1 MRPLTAIPLTA
12 SLALAFFVVSNTPA
26 FAQAVQVQENVIVTT
41 PPPVVKGSLNDH
53 FLSFNGPVAIPGV
66 TLGPGSY
73 IFRRP
78 ADTNGSVMQVLSADR
93 RHAYAMFHTLPVL
106 RAANTDKY
114 DVVFGDARSG
124 SPRPIKQ
131 LFLADTS
138 IGYELIYPKAD
149 HRVSDRAVD

>member
-1 MRPLTAIPLTA
+1 MKSFTAAVMAA
-12 SLALAFFVVSNTPA
+12 SLALAFLLVGDTRAGAQVPQVREEVV
-26 FAQAVQVQENVIVTT
+26 VTT
-41 PPPVVKGSLNDH
+41 PPPVVKGSTADH

-78 ADTNGSVMQVLSADR
+78 ADNAGSVMQVLSADR
-93 RHAYAMFHTLPVL
+93 RHAYAMFHTLPVS
-106 RAANTDKY
+106 RATNAGKY
-114 DVVFGDARSG
+114 EVIFGDARSG
-124 SPRPIKQ
+124 SPRPIKH